1 MAETLGV
8 ENFSEENKSCYN
20 RLIFHPSFKKIINE
34 LSNLKIQ
41 LPNNP
46 LDFTFDFNLFGYPPD
61 GKILM
66 KIEEDSKYSLNPHN
80 GQEYIKNNLI
90 SAYDESIIKFM
101 GLEGIGYLTSHSLIL
116 HGKDD
121 FIPNNYITFYFYTR
135 SSKLCERSKYIKY
148 ADDAEIQ
155 SKYDYI
161 EDRFNFLINNVP
173 NNLILF
179 IDGPLIGKQMTH
191 QTIDLNDQLSKKN
204 IIPIFFVKNSDS
216 NLVTEYSPNLKGFFN
231 SDMHWSYKLL
241 KSGER
246 TSLYKYT
253 DANSNEKAKLFCYL
267 KAFDISPI
275 RVEIDVKTYLSNKEK
290 FKDIF
295 DLIYYLLIVQGDLK
309 NPQLRTI
316 AIAEK
321 YARAALNLIN
331 FPQLMKDLGIT
342 PTMNQERGFV

>member
-1 MAETLGV
+1 MYETFDV
-8 ENFSEENKSCYN
+8 KYFKKNSCYN
-20 RLIFHPSFKKIINE
+20 KLIFHPSFKKIINE

-41 LPNNP
+41 LPNNT
-46 LDFTFDFNLFGYPPD
+46 LDFSFDFNLFGYPPD

-66 KIEEDSKYSLNPHN
+66 KIEEDNKYILDSHK
-80 GQEYIKNNLI
+80 GQEYIKSNLI
-90 SAYDESIIKFM
+90 TAYDESIIKFM

-116 HGKDD
+116 HGTDD
-121 FIPNNYITFYFYTR
+121 FIPNNYITFYFYTK
-135 SSKLCERSKYIKY
+135 SNKLCEQSKYIKY
-148 ADDAEIQ
+148 ADDAEVQ

-161 EDRFNFLINNVP
+161 KDRFDFLINNVP
-173 NNLILF
+173 DNSILF

-191 QTIDLNDQLSKKN
+191 QTIDLNAQLSKKN

-216 NLVTEYSPNLKGFFN
+216 NLVTEYSSNLKGLFN

-241 KSGER
+241 QPGER

-253 DANSNEKAKLFCYL
+253 DADSNEKAKFFCYI
-267 KAFDISPI
+267 KAFDVSPI
-275 RVEIDVKTYLSNKEK
+275 RIEIDVKTYLLNKGK
-290 FKDIF
+290 FNDIF
-295 DLIYYLLIVQGDLK
+295 DLIYYLLLIQGDLK

-321 YARAALNLIN
+321 YARSTLNLIN

-342 PTMNQERGFV
+342 PTMNQERGFL